1 MTHHPTAA
9 VSSRAIA
16 RACLIAVAL
25 WSLADHEAF
34 AQAPSAEQAVRQAE
48 DRRVKATT
56 ANDFAAL
63 DAVLADDLTYGH
75 SNGIVDTKAS
85 YIESLRSGKTKYE
98 SIERGPSVVRVYG
111 NTALV
116 TGAATVGLRGLATP
130 LSLRYTLAYVLRDGQ
145 WRMVAWQSTRAPV
158 NP

>member
-1 MTHHPTAA
+1 MTHHPTTG
-9 VSSRAIA
+9 VSARAIA
-16 RACLIAVAL
+16 QACLIAVAL
-25 WSLADHEAF
+25 VSPASDETN
-34 AQAPSAEQAVRQAE
+34 AQALSAEQAVRQAE
-48 DRRVKATT
+48 DRRVSATI

-75 SNGIVDTKAS
+75 SNGLVDTKAS
-85 YIESLRSGKTKYE
+85 YIESLRSGKSKYE

-111 NTALV
+111 NTAVV